1 VLALAVPRTLRAP
14 DAPSGEPAG
23 ATANASAPLASAA
36 PASPPAAPPS
46 APPSPAAPDD
56 ARLEALLTSLP
67 RGTSRDAAF
76 QRVGALWGAS
86 PLERTPLRTHLDQV
100 RRLDFPVVLEVFHP
114 TRRDTAF
121 VALLGLENDQ
131 AEVAVGTE
139 PPLRVSAA
147 ALDRFWTRDAVV
159 VWRDVLALG
168 RGQQP
173 ARTDRFVR
181 ESLRQLGYPPEPSLS
196 EAVGR
201 FQKEVE
207 LLPDGRVGNR
217 TLMALYGV
225 SAYPRPRL
233 KSGGKVS

>member
-1 VLALAVPRTLRAP
+1 VA
-14 DAPSGEPAG
+14 
-23 ATANASAPLASAA
+23 ANASAPGAA
-36 PASPPAAPPS
+36 AAPPVTS
-46 APPSPAAPDD
+46 PTPAPTPSPSPSPADD
-56 ARLEALLTSLP
+56 ARLEALLTTLP
-67 RGTSRDAAF
+67 RAVSRDAAF
-76 QRVGALWGAS
+76 QRVAALWGAS

-131 AEVAVGTE
+131 AEIAVGTE
-139 PPLRVSAA
+139 PALHVSAA
-147 ALDRFWTRDAVV
+147 TLDRFWTRDAVV
-159 VWRDVLALG
+159 VWRDMLSLG
-168 RGQQP
+168 RGEQP
-173 ARTDRFVR
+173 ARTERFVR
-181 ESLRQLGYPPEPSLS
+181 ESLWQLGFSPEPSLS
-196 EAVGR
+196 DAVGR
-201 FQKEVE
+201 FQKDVE